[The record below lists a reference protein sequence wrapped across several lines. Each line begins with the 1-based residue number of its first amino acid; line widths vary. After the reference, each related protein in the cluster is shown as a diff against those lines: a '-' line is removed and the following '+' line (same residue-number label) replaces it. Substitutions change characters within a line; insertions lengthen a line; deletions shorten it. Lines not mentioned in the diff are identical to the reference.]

1 MPECID
7 DLFIIICLRNFKES
21 LTGTLNA
28 HKAFLDWTE
37 PMVEVQAA
45 QAASSSTGQSVATT
59 TGFASVTSSPFGP
72 GGPGPT
78 GPTGPTGASASPFG
92 GGTTPSPFAAAQAT
106 SAGPVTSSP
115 FAQPA
120 GPFAPV
126 ATGDGRSVSPF
137 AATGQVSWSESKG
150 SLFYSRDWTKNVHS
164 LYQDCIG
171 YIVIRN
177 IVACTTVILLL

>member
-1 MPECID
+1 M
-7 DLFIIICLRNFKES
+7 
-21 LTGTLNA
+21 
-28 HKAFLDWTE
+28 
-37 PMVEVQAA
+37 EVQAA
-45 QAASSSTGQSVATT
+45 QASSCSTGQSGATT
-59 TGFASVTSSPFGP
+59 TAASVTSAPFGP

-78 GPTGPTGASASPFG
+78 GPTGPSASPFG

>member
-1 MPECID
+1 MHTRH
-7 DLFIIICLRNFKES
+7 FW
-21 LTGTLNA
+21 TGQNPWWRYKL
-28 HKAFLDWTE
+28 HK
-37 PMVEVQAA
+37 P
-45 QAASSSTGQSVATT
+45 ASSSTGQSVATT

-150 SLFYSRDWTKNVHS
+150 SLFYSRDWTKKCSQLIPRLYRLYSDKEYRGLHDSNIAFMSSRSGAVDVS
-164 LYQDCIG
+164 L
-171 YIVIRN
+171 
-177 IVACTTVILLL
+177 

>member
-1 MPECID
+1 MQSD
-7 DLFIIICLRNFKES
+7 DVFDGGNS
-21 LTGTLNA
+21 
-28 HKAFLDWTE
+28 HKHL
-37 PMVEVQAA
+37 PC
-45 QAASSSTGQSVATT
+45 G
-59 TGFASVTSSPFGP
+59 SSPWPSEHKDGGTKKDDHDFHCQLEVLLHLHLIVSGP

-78 GPTGPTGASASPFG
+78 GPSASPFG
-92 GGTTPSPFAAAQAT
+92 GGTTPSPFAAQAT
-106 SAGPVTSSP
+106 SAGPVASSP